1 MSVGPA
7 SMLQNL
13 LTKAEIPANNLAYT
27 LSMLEIE
34 CVIVREAVWISTA
47 SLRTDPAATTTPPL
61 PPSFNK
67 YVNLILKTN
76 LVTLLALRAD
86 IPMAPLTVYNT
97 LTRMEMGAC
106 SSAWCSCWLPRLMD
120 CSRSSSCAS
129 KQGIATRE
137 DKWVWNRLKERALL
151 D

>member
-76 LVTLLALRAD
+76 LVTLLALRPD
-86 IPMAPLTVYNT
+86 IPISTLTVYKGHSHGDGG
-97 LTRMEMGAC
+97 LLERMVQLLAASPHGL
-106 SSAWCSCWLPRLMD
+106 LPFFKLCID
-120 CSRSSSCAS
+120 L
-129 KQGIATRE
+129 GIATRE